1 MSPPRDKSS
10 SVVSLVLLEEESA
23 VSSRRP
29 GRPCPMSRPKQ
40 HQHGYVI
47 QAELPDAW
55 QLQQKCITHI
65 VTPE

>member
-23 VSSRRP
+23 VSVGRAGRAEKQAEQQHRR
-29 GRPCPMSRPKQ
+29 GN
-40 HQHGYVI
+40 VI
-47 QAELPDAW
+47 QTDLPDAW